1 MTNEELNKLQYY
13 IGKRQQGQTDEQII
27 AHIENT
33 NKQTPLTDEEWRKL
47 FFPVCANADLTIFK
61 FLLSK
66 VSQIADVNE
75 LMIHTL
81 RFRNPKYE
89 QEQVEILRILFQF
102 IGEQNRVDI
111 LNNALMYAAW
121 FGEFEAAKFLIEAG
135 ADIKFVGSNGKSIL
149 ESSQNAV
156 EKFEDC
162 RVHDYVTALL

>member
-27 AHIENT
+27 AHTLI
-33 NKQTPLTDEEWRKL
+33 
-47 FFPVCANADLTIFK
+47 

-162 RVHDYVTALL
+162 RVHDYVTVLL

>member
-1 MTNEELNKLQYY
+1 MTNEELKKLQFY
-13 IGKRQQGQTDEQII
+13 IGKRQKGQTDEQII
-27 AHIENT
+27 AHIEKT
-33 NKQTPLTDEEWRKL
+33 NKQTPLTDEEWIKL
-47 FFPVCANADLTIFK
+47 FFPVCANADITIFR

-66 VSQIADVNE
+66 ISPIADVEE

-89 QEQVEILRILFQF
+89 QEQVEILRILFRF

-135 ADIKFVGSNGKSIL
+135 ADIRFVDNNGKSIL

-156 EKFEDC
+156 QKFGDC
-162 RVHDYVTALL
+162 RVHDYITALL

>member
-27 AHIENT
+27 AHTLI
-33 NKQTPLTDEEWRKL
+33 
-47 FFPVCANADLTIFK
+47 

-111 LNNALMYAAW
+111 LNNALMCAAW
-121 FGEFEAAKFLIEAG
+121 FGEFEAAKFLIETG
-135 ADIKFVGSNGKSIL
+135 ADIKFVSSNGKSIL
-149 ESSQNAV
+149 EYSQNAV

>member
-27 AHIENT
+27 AHTLI
-33 NKQTPLTDEEWRKL
+33 
-47 FFPVCANADLTIFK
+47 